1 MPTRTSLSLCLYY
14 LLYQYTE
21 RSLILV
27 VLKRQNGSEFCPD
40 LVALTTCICTVLF
53 CPYLAFLE
61 IMGERKIPF
70 SHEAKRFFCFASH
83 CFLCSVLSFHR

>member
-1 MPTRTSLSLCLYY
+1 MPTWTSLSLCLYD

-21 RSLILV
+21 TSLVQV

-40 LVALTTCICTVLF
+40 LVALTTYIHTVIF
-53 CPYLAFLE
+53 CPHLAFLE

-70 SHEAKRFFCFASH
+70 ST
-83 CFLCSVLSFHR
+83 